1 MKLPRT
7 SSVTYL
13 LVAVVISLIVNFSY
27 LLLLV
32 VNPVEFEGPID
43 DEKSTRPIV
52 MGMFVGSVDG
62 FGYVVTDSGDSV
74 YVSRRGVRM
83 MDLTSGDIVEV
94 ETVQQEH
101 YPNSH
106 PTINRLLV
114 RNGEPF
120 DRATMYKRPN
130 QVSET
135 IYQILYYLL
144 VAFVML
150 IVMNISRSK
159 RNFTIGNFTKR
170 AAVCI
175 IIGVAAYFLAPTTN
189 FRTGETLLVYQSRHL
204 IDFVVMLKCLFV
216 LAVTLLYSQIYVL
229 TYQRQQMVL
238 ENERLAGINLST
250 RYNMLVSQISPHFFF
265 NSLNSLSMLVREKD
279 EKRALEYIDQLSY
292 TFRYITQNGNNSEL
306 VTLDE
311 ELEFADAYCYLFR
324 IRYADKIF
332 FDIDID
338 PQYRSWRLPALSLQP
353 LIGNA
358 VKHNAI
364 TSKNPFHVRI
374 YTDDGCLVVANQ
386 RRPLLTPQTGTGTG
400 LKNLCNRYELMI
412 GRKVDICSNDEEFV
426 VRLPLIKV

>member
-1 MKLPRT
+1 
-7 SSVTYL
+7 
-13 LVAVVISLIVNFSY
+13 
-27 LLLLV
+27 
-32 VNPVEFEGPID
+32 
-43 DEKSTRPIV
+43 
-52 MGMFVGSVDG
+52 
-62 FGYVVTDSGDSV
+62 
-74 YVSRRGVRM
+74 
-83 MDLTSGDIVEV
+83 
-94 ETVQQEH
+94 
-101 YPNSH
+101 
-106 PTINRLLV
+106 
-114 RNGEPF
+114 
-120 DRATMYKRPN
+120 
-130 QVSET
+130 
-135 IYQILYYLL
+135 
-144 VAFVML
+144 
-150 IVMNISRSK
+150 
-159 RNFTIGNFTKR
+159 
-170 AAVCI
+170 
-175 IIGVAAYFLAPTTN
+175 
-189 FRTGETLLVYQSRHL
+189 
-204 IDFVVMLKCLFV
+204 
-216 LAVTLLYSQIYVL
+216 
-229 TYQRQQMVL
+229 
-238 ENERLAGINLST
+238 
-250 RYNMLVSQISPHFFF
+250 
-265 NSLNSLSMLVREKD
+265 MLVREKD

>member
-27 LLLLV
+27 LLLLI
-32 VNPVEFEGPID
+32 VNPVDYDGPID

-52 MGMFVGSVDG
+52 TGRFVGSVDG

-130 QVSET
+130 QISET

-144 VAFVML
+144 VSFVML
-150 IVMNISRSK
+150 VVMNVSRSK
-159 RNFTIGNFTKR
+159 RVFTFGNFAKR
-170 AAVCI
+170 AAICI

-265 NSLNSLSMLVREKD
+265 NSLNSLSMLVRDKD
-279 EKRALEYIDQLSY
+279 EERALEYIDQLSY
-292 TFRYITQNGNNSEL
+292 TFRYITQNGDNSEL

-311 ELEFADAYCYLFR
+311 ELEFAKAYCYLFR

-332 FDIDID
+332 FDVNID
-338 PQYRSWRLPALSLQP
+338 PQYRAWRLPALSLQP

-364 TSKNPFHVRI
+364 TAKNPFHVRI
-374 YTDDGCLVVANQ
+374 YTDEGCLVVANQ

-412 GRKVDICSNDEEFV
+412 GRSVDICSNDEEFV
-426 VRLPLIKV
+426 VRLPLVKE